1 MSSYSLILFFH
12 VGSALVLA
20 AALGIDGMLLARL
33 RRTTSARDAEPW
45 LGMWK
50 TVPWTAS
57 LSLLVLLLT
66 GGYLAGVL
74 GQWPLAWPKVALVAL
89 VLIGAFGGITSKR
102 MRLARKA
109 CGAGDE
115 ANSECLRRLR
125 DPMLKISVNV
135 RIGLLFAAVLLM
147 TATPG
152 LYASSGIVA
161 GGAIVGF
168 LVSLLGS
175 SRRMPQHAIEA
186 KRESR
191 T

>member
-1 MSSYSLILFFH
+1 MTPYSVILFFH

-20 AALGIDGMLLARL
+20 AALVVEGMVLGRL
-33 RRTTSARDAEPW
+33 RKVTSARDAEPW
-45 LGMWK
+45 FGMWK

-66 GGYLAGVL
+66 GGYLTGVL
-74 GQWPLAWPKVALVAL
+74 GQWPLAWPKAALVAL

-109 CGAGDE
+109 CSGSKQSDT
-115 ANSECLRRLR
+115 ECLRRMK
-125 DPMLKISVNV
+125 DPLLKVSVNV
-135 RIGLLFAAVLLM
+135 KIALLFAAVLLM
-147 TATPG
+147 TTTPG

-161 GGAIVGF
+161 GGALVGF
-168 LVSLLGS
+168 LVSLPGL
-175 SRRMPQHAIEA
+175 SRRTPQRALETG
-186 KRESR
+186 RESR

>member
-1 MSSYSLILFFH
+1 MTLYSIILFLH

-20 AALGIDGMLLARL
+20 AALGVEGMLLARL

-45 LGMWK
+45 LGMWRM
-50 TVPWTAS
+50 VPWSAS

-89 VLIGAFGGITSKR
+89 VLIGALGGITGKR

-109 CGAGDE
+109 CSAGDGSD
-115 ANSECLRRLR
+115 SECFRRLQ
-125 DPMLKISVNV
+125 DPLLKIAVSMKTA
-135 RIGLLFAAVLLM
+135 LLFVAVLLM

-161 GGAIVGF
+161 GGLLVGF
-168 LVSLLGS
+168 LVSLPGL
-175 SRRMPQHAIEA
+175 SRGAPRHAVEA
-186 KRESR
+186 KRESG